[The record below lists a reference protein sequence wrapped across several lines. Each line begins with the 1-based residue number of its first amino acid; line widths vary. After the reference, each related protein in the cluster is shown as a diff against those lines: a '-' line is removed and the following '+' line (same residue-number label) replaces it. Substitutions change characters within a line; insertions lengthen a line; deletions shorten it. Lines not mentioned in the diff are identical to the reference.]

1 MRNYRTADPEDKRE
15 YPLVI
20 TAEEKDKVLNAIL
33 VTAKGSRDAELFYE
47 DIPGLEISNDQ
58 YEMVLAEFKKKGLV
72 DYTGYGYEQLTLS
85 SEISNFA
92 QKGGFTFERDLYILQ
107 ANVIEQIFQKMEK
120 ELTPNTAAKVNSII
134 EKAKTLSELAL
145 GLKELHQLLSS

>member
-1 MRNYRTADPEDKRE
+1 
-15 YPLVI
+15 
-20 TAEEKDKVLNAIL
+20 
-33 VTAKGSRDAELFYE
+33 
-47 DIPGLEISNDQ
+47 
-58 YEMVLAEFKKKGLV
+58 MVLAEFKKKGLV
-72 DYTGYGYEQLTLS
+72 DYTGFGYEQLTLS

-92 QKGGFTFERDLYILQ
+92 QKGGFTFERDLYVLQ

-145 GLKELHQLLSS
+145 GLKELHQFLSS

>member
-1 MRNYRTADPEDKRE
+1 MCHIRTANPENKNE
-15 YPLVI
+15 HPLVI

-33 VTAKGSRDAELFYE
+33 VAAKGSKNADIFYE
-47 DIPGLEISNDQ
+47 DITELEISSDQ
-58 YEMVLAEFKKKGLV
+58 YEMVIAEFKQKGLV
-72 DYTGYGYEQLTLS
+72 DYIGYDYERLTLS

-92 QKGGFTFERDLYILQ
+92 QKGGFSFERDLYILQ

-145 GLKELHQLLSS
+145 GLKELQQLLSS

>member
-1 MRNYRTADPEDKRE
+1 MRNYRTAAPEDERE

-33 VTAKGSRDAELFYE
+33 VYAKGSRNAELFYE

-92 QKGGFTFERDLYILQ
+92 QKEDLHLRETFISYRR
-107 ANVIEQIFQKMEK
+107 M
-120 ELTPNTAAKVNSII
+120 
-134 EKAKTLSELAL
+134 
-145 GLKELHQLLSS
+145 LLSKFSKRWKRN